1 MKYAIIEIGGKQLWV
16 ESGKFYSVNYLATEP
31 GNKLLLNR
39 VLMVNN
45 GGTVELGKPYLENVQ
60 VHATVLE
67 HFRGPKIIVYKM
79 KPKKKMRR
87 KQGHRQ
93 QLTRF
98 MVDNIVMEKN

>member
-1 MKYAIIEIGGKQLWV
+1 MKYAIIEIGGKQLWI
-16 ESGKFYSVNYLATEP
+16 ESKKFYSVNYIATEP

-39 VLMVNN
+39 VLMLNDEGKIEV
-45 GGTVELGKPYLENVQ
+45 GKPYLENVQ

-79 KPKKKMRR
+79 KPKKKTRR

-98 MVDNIVMEKN
+98 MIDNIVLEKN